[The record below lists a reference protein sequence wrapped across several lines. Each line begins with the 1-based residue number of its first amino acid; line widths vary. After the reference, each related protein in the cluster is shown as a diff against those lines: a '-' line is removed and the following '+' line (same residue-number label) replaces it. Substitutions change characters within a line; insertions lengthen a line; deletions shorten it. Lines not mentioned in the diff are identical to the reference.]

1 MPSDEVEK
9 LREALRLAHED
20 LQRHESFLAV
30 VAHELRNPIGPVL
43 MSVEAMLLE
52 AKKGP
57 IEPELLTHRLTNMQ
71 RYVQRLRRELDR
83 LLDFSAA
90 RVGRVGLQLQDVDVC
105 DVVERTAGELAPLL
119 SAAGCQVNL
128 VLDRP
133 QVGHW
138 DAMRLGQVIWNLLSN
153 AAKYAPAAPIDLI
166 VAGDDQSVTI
176 VLRDHGPGIAPEERE
191 AVFRKF
197 ERAATAKHYTGFG
210 IGLWL
215 VRRIVEALGGSITLD
230 SEVNVGTTFT
240 IVLPRSR

>member
-1 MPSDEVEK
+1 MPSDEVAQ
-9 LREALRLAHED
+9 LREALRLAHEA

-43 MSVEAMLLE
+43 MSVEAMLIE

-57 IEPELLTHRLTNMQ
+57 VEPQLLTHRLTNMQ
-71 RYVQRLRRELDR
+71 RYVQRLRTELDR

-90 RVGRVGLQLQDVDVC
+90 RNGKVGLQLQDVDAC
-105 DVVERTAGELAPLL
+105 DVVERAAADLEPLL
-119 SAAGCQVNL
+119 KAAGCQLEL

-133 QVGHW
+133 QIGHW
-138 DAMRLGQVIWNLLSN
+138 DAMRLGQITWNLLSN
-153 AAKYAPAAPIDLI
+153 AAKYAPMAPID
-166 VAGDDQSVTI
+166 VVVSGDDRSVTI
-176 VLRDHGPGIAPEERE
+176 VVRDHGPGIAPDERE

-197 ERAATAKHYTGFG
+197 ERAAGARHYTGFG

-215 VRRIVEALGGSITLD
+215 VRRIVEALGGTITLD

-240 IVLPRSR
+240 IVLPKSR